1 MKTMSDL
8 LRKILDARIKEL
20 SSVQHFWT
28 GKTPRHVIEKA
39 IKELEDTKRLKQLLL
54 GDD

>member
-1 MKTMSDL
+1 MKTMVDL

-20 SSVQHFWT
+20 SSAQNFWT
-28 GKTPRHVIEKA
+28 GKTPRKVIDNA